1 MAPPP
6 PTSPTH
12 PASPRRSPGPRA
24 RRAARAPLAGV
35 AATALVVPLALV
47 ATAPLSS
54 AAPAGAAFGTSF
66 EQGDSPEV
74 LVSTPELQDG
84 EPLQDGVAG
93 GEPGLPGSLRDDV
106 VAVTASADNPPNEVA
121 AAGVDGSTSSKWL
134 TFSPTGWLQVELA
147 EARPVTTWSMTSADD
162 EPARDPR
169 SVRLLGSDDGQ
180 SWTEVDRRT
189 DVTFPA
195 RLSTQQFVLDEASAP
210 HRWYRLQVD
219 ANGGAPL
226 LQLAELDLADGT
238 APVDG
243 TAEPMTTEVG
253 PGPASGPTIR
263 PRVGFTGV
271 AALRYAGVH
280 TADGRGYAV
289 NRVLDVD
296 DVAVGEDSRLSY
308 RVFPE
313 LTGGDLSYPSL
324 HVAMDVR
331 FTDGTRL
338 SELGATDQHGY
349 PLTAAGQG
357 ASDVL
362 YPDQW
367 NQVEADLGAVAAG
380 KTVEALLLSYD
391 DPDADEGT
399 AFGGWV
405 DDVVIDPSPE
415 RLTAPAD
422 GTGFAELVDTRRGT
436 NSTGSFSR
444 GNNLPITAVPNG
456 FNFLTPTTNA
466 NSQSWEYDWARGN
479 DARNRP
485 HLQGLAFSHE
495 PSPWMGDRNQ
505 VSFMP
510 ATADGVPAGGAQAR
524 SLPFAHDDE
533 TAQPDYYGVDLDGGL
548 RAEMTPTDHG
558 AVMRFSFPEG
568 APRQVVV
575 DTVDDDGEFSV
586 AAGSDEL
593 TGWVDNGSGLSAG
606 RSRMFVAG
614 TFDRAASAAGET
626 DGGHA
631 GTRYAAFDGDGDVEL
646 RVATSFISLDQAR
659 ANLAMEV
666 AGRSFDDVRADAAR
680 QWDERLGVVEVQGAS
695 ETELRSLYGSLYRLN
710 LYPNSQFENT
720 GTADEP
726 VYRHASPMAEP
737 AGEPTAT
744 ETGAEVVDGKI
755 YVNNGFWDT
764 YRTVWPAYSLL
775 YPDVAAELVDG
786 FVQHYRDGGWVSRWS
801 SPGYANLMT
810 GTSSD
815 VAFADAYLKGVDLP
829 DALETYDAAVKNAT
843 TPSDDAAVGRKGLDS
858 SIFLGYTPTTTGES
872 VSWGLEG
879 FINDYGIGNMAAALA
894 EDPRTPEDRRA
905 RLREESTYFLDRAT
919 GYSRMF
925 DPSVGFF
932 QGREPDGEFQQS
944 PEEFDPEAWGGVYT
958 ETDGWNFAF
967 HAPHDGA
974 GLAALYGGRQGLE
987 DKLDEFFATPEEA
1000 DKPGGY
1006 GGVIHEMR
1014 EARDV
1019 RLGQLGMSNQVSHHI
1034 PYAYLQADAP
1044 EKTQAL
1050 VRDIMRRLYTGDEI
1064 GQGYP
1069 GDEDNG
1075 EMSAWYVL
1083 SSLGIYPQQ
1092 VGSDRWSIGS
1102 PLFDRAVV
1110 HRPDGDLVVEAQD
1123 AGGGDNGHEDVY
1135 VQSLAVDGQE
1145 HEQTWLT
1152 ADQVSGGHE
1161 LDFTTGPEP
1170 SSWGSATED
1179 SPPSLTPEGEAP
1191 DPLEDSTAEGLGR
1204 LTSADGGDVGALVD
1218 DTSRTEAVLG
1228 ADATLTW
1235 DSAVGARAV
1244 RTYTLTS
1251 GSGGTDGAG
1260 DPSAW
1265 VLEGSDD
1272 GESWTQVDARSGQT
1286 FDWRRQTRPFQVD
1299 DARSSVQPY
1308 SRYRLRVTDGTQE
1321 QVSLS
1326 EVELLVDPA
1335 EAVTGDLAV
1344 TAGQDLTAQT
1354 GTEVSG
1360 DLAVVAGADAD
1371 AVDVTVDWGDG
1382 SEPAPADVRE
1392 GRLGS
1397 LVVSGGHTYAE
1408 PGVHRVVVTATAGDE
1423 SASAALLVDVALVPE
1438 GSLRAAFDSTCLGD
1452 EGTAVGATA
1461 DCDAKGWA
1469 YSRAALADAGLV
1481 QGERHEVPGTDLS
1494 FVLPAVPAGAP
1505 DNATGDGQV
1514 VDLDLPA
1521 DATQVSFVGA
1531 GTQGAQDETATLTY
1545 ADGSTQEVPLQLSD
1559 WTLGGGAGD
1568 PQFGNVV
1575 VAAAQYRLRDGSR
1588 DGARPYVFATAP
1600 VALDGPLPVSVTMP
1614 DQQGTETEDGRVHV
1628 MAVASDG
1635 TPAAALELSAPAS
1648 VAAVAGQPV
1657 EAALGTVSGG
1667 TAAPEDVTARVL
1679 WGDGTPLEEVATRVE
1694 DDAATVAGDHVYAQ
1708 PGSYTAHV
1716 TVDDGRSSVTREVR
1730 VEVSAAPAVEVDP
1743 ALGLGARL
1751 ASPGARV
1758 AVTGTGFAPGEQVEM
1773 TLQRHQGR
1781 GEAEVVAL
1789 ATVRADADGGFSTQ
1803 VRVPADARRGPH
1815 DLRAHGVTSDAATS
1829 ERLVVAGR

>member
-1 MAPPP
+1 MAPPAP
-6 PTSPTH
+6 HSSAPTSSAR
-12 PASPRRSPGPRA
+12 PATVRPSPLGGGARPRGRRS
-24 RRAARAPLAGV
+24 V
-35 AATALVVPLALV
+35 AAAAAAALALPLALV
-47 ATAPLSS
+47 VAS
-54 AAPAGAAFGTSF
+54 PAGAAPAAPGEPADGGSFSTSF
-66 EQGDSPEV
+66 ETGDAPQV
-74 LVSTPELQDG
+74 LVSTPETQDG
-84 EPLQDGVAG
+84 EPLQDGVEG

-106 VAVTASADNPPNEVA
+106 VAVTASAENPPSEVA
-121 AAGVDGSTSSKWL
+121 AAAVDGSTSSKWL
-134 TFSPTGWLQVELA
+134 AFSPTGWLQVELA
-147 EARPVTTWSMTSADD
+147 EPRPVTTWSLTSANDAP
-162 EPARDPR
+162 ERDPR
-169 SVRLLGSDDGQ
+169 EVRLLGSDDGQ
-180 SWTEVDRRT
+180 EWTEVDRRT
-189 DVTFPA
+189 DLTFPA
-195 RLSTQQFVLDEASAP
+195 RLSTQQLVLDEPSAP
-210 HRWYRLQVD
+210 HRFYRLQVD
-219 ANGGAPL
+219 ANAGGPL

-238 APVDG
+238 APPAP
-243 TAEPMTTEVG
+243 AEPMTTEVG
-253 PGPASGPTIR
+253 PGPASGPTVR

-271 AALRYAGVH
+271 AALRYAGVQ
-280 TADGRGYAV
+280 TADGRASAV
-289 NRVLDVD
+289 NRVLEVD
-296 DVAVGEDSRLSY
+296 DLLVGEDSHLSY

-357 ASDVL
+357 TSDVL

-367 NQVEADLGAVAAG
+367 NHVEADLGAVAAG
-380 KTVEALLLSYD
+380 KRVAALLLSYD
-391 DPDADEGT
+391 DPDAAQGT
-399 AFGGWV
+399 AFAGWV
-405 DDVVIDPSPE
+405 DDVTIDPAPE
-415 RLTAPAD
+415 VLTAPTD
-422 GTGFAELVDTRRGT
+422 GTGFTALVDTRRGT

-456 FNFLTPTTNA
+456 FNFLTPVTNA

-479 DARNRP
+479 DAQNRP

-524 SLPFAHDDE
+524 SLAFAHTAE
-533 TAQPDYYGVDLDGGL
+533 TAQPDYYGVDLEGGL
-548 RAEMTPTDHG
+548 RAETTPTDHG
-558 AVMRFSFPEG
+558 AVMRFSFPDG

-575 DTVDDDGEFSV
+575 DTVDDNGEFTV
-586 AAGSDEL
+586 EAGSEEL

-614 TFDRAASAAGET
+614 TFDRAASAAGAT
-626 DGGHA
+626 DGGHR
-631 GTRYAAFDGDGDVEL
+631 GTRYAAFDGDDDVVL
-646 RVATSFISLDQAR
+646 HVATSFISLDQAR
-659 ANLAMEV
+659 ANLAMELE
-666 AGRSFDDVRADAAR
+666 GRSFEDVRADAAR

-720 GTADEP
+720 GTPEEP
-726 VYRHASPMAEP
+726 VYRYASPVAEP
-737 AGEPTAT
+737 VGEPTAT
-744 ETGAEVVDGKI
+744 QTGAEVVDGKI

-843 TPSDDAAVGRKGLDS
+843 TPSPDAAVGRKGLDT
-858 SIFLGYTPTTTGES
+858 SIFLGWTPTTTGES

-894 EDPRTPEDRRA
+894 EDPRTPDERRE
-905 RLREESTYFLDRAT
+905 RLREESAYFLDRAT
-919 GYSRMF
+919 GYARMF
-925 DPSVGFF
+925 DPEVGFF
-932 QGREPDGEFQQS
+932 QGRRPDGSFQQS
-944 PEEFDPEAWGGVYT
+944 PEQYDPESWGGVYT
-958 ETDGWNFAF
+958 ESNGWNFAF

-974 GLAALYGGRQGLE
+974 GLAALYGGREGLE
-987 DKLDEFFATPEEA
+987 AKLDEFFATPEEA

-1006 GGVIHEMR
+1006 GGVIHEML

-1034 PYAYLQADAP
+1034 PYAYLEADAP
-1044 EKTQAL
+1044 EKTQAV

-1110 HRPDGDLVVEAQD
+1110 HRPDGDLVVTAQD
-1123 AGGGDNGHEDVY
+1123 ASGGDNGHEDVY
-1135 VQSLAVDGQE
+1135 VQSLAVDGAP

-1161 LDFTTGPEP
+1161 LAFTTGEEP
-1170 SSWGSATED
+1170 SEWGSDPED
-1179 SPPSLTPEGEAP
+1179 APPSLTPEGEAP
-1191 DPLEDSTAEGLGR
+1191 DPLEDSTASGLGT
-1204 LTSADGGDVGALVD
+1204 LTAASGADVSALVD
-1218 DTSRTEAVLG
+1218 DTSASEATVG
-1228 ADATLTW
+1228 ADAELTW
-1235 DSAVGARAV
+1235 TSAVGARAV

-1251 GSGGTDGAG
+1251 GQGADGAG

-1272 GESWTQVDARSGQT
+1272 GATWTQVDARSGEA
-1286 FDWRRQTRPFQVD
+1286 FAWRRQTRPFQVED
-1299 DARSSVQPY
+1299 PQAFSQ
-1308 SRYRLRVTDGTQE
+1308 YRLRVTGASADAVQ
-1321 QVSLS
+1321 LS

-1335 EAVTGDLAV
+1335 EAVSGDLAV
-1344 TAGQDLTAQT
+1344 TAGADLTAQT
-1354 GTEVSG
+1354 GREVSS
-1360 DLAVVAGADAD
+1360 DLAVVAGAAAD
-1371 AVDVTVDWGDG
+1371 AVDVVVDWGDG
-1382 SEPAPADVRE
+1382 TAPVPADVRE

-1397 LVVSGGHTYAE
+1397 LVVSGAHTYAE
-1408 PGVHRVVVTATAGDE
+1408 PGVHRVVVTATSGDATATSE
-1423 SASAALLVDVALVPE
+1423 LLVDVALVPE
-1438 GSLRAAFDSTCLGD
+1438 GSLRAAFDSTCIGD
-1452 EGTAVGATA
+1452 EGAGA
-1461 DCDAKGWA
+1461 DCDAKGWS

-1481 QGERHEVPGTDLS
+1481 QGERHAVPGTDLS

-1521 DATQVSFVGA
+1521 DATQLSFVGA
-1531 GTQGAQDETATLTY
+1531 GTQGAQDETALLTY

-1559 WTLGGGAGD
+1559 WTLGGNPSNA

-1575 VAAAQYRLRDGSR
+1575 VAAAQFRLLGGSR
-1588 DGARPYVFATAP
+1588 DAARPFVFATAP
-1600 VALDGPLPVSVTMP
+1600 VALDGPLPVTLTMP

-1635 TPAAALELSAPAS
+1635 TPADALAVQAPETVTAAAGAP
-1648 VAAVAGQPV
+1648 VGAVIAT
-1657 EAALGTVSGG
+1657 ATGG
-1667 TAAPEDVTARVL
+1667 AVAPEDLTARVL
-1679 WGDGTPLEEVATRVE
+1679 WGDGTALERAAVRPTDEGAEVVGE
-1694 DDAATVAGDHVYAQ
+1694 HVYAA
-1708 PGSYTAHV
+1708 PGTYTAHV
-1716 TVDDGRSSVTREVR
+1716 TVDDGRTSATREVR
-1730 VEVSAAPAVEVDP
+1730 VQVVAVDP
-1743 ALGLGARL
+1743 ALELGARL
-1751 ASPGARV
+1751 ASPGAQV
-1758 AVTGTGFAPGEQVEM
+1758 GVSGSGYLPGEQVAL

-1781 GEAEVVAL
+1781 GEAPVVGLGTAQ
-1789 ATVRADADGGFSTQ
+1789 ADADGAFTTQ
-1803 VRVPADARRGPH
+1803 VQVPADARRGPH
-1815 DLRAHGVTSDAATS
+1815 DLAASGAASGAATS